1 MDLRTN
7 TTRYLSMI
15 EKEPGAPAAHPG
27 PLKWKTKLNDAA
39 PAAERKS
46 REPGMRRREAPG
58 GLPRA
63 RRAQAV
69 KPGSLSSGRIG
80 YSSGPARTAC
90 GAGPSLKSAP
100 THNDALISW
109 LPEWRRCERL
119 RRPRIAAAVHHRK
132 AMCQAVNA
140 VTVRFSRL
148 HIAFRLHRRL
158 TPCGRAT
165 RTSAGKPGLHRLR
178 LIRPW
183 EASTFG
189 FHRCVTSR
197 VPDGFARLKR
207 EARRAFGYAVK
218 SCDYLWNDLEN
229 TGVIMALVVVG
240 SKLH

>member
-1 MDLRTN
+1 MGSRTN
-7 TTRYLSMI
+7 TTSYPLFDNR
-15 EKEPGAPAAHPG
+15 KEPGAPAAHPG
-27 PLKWKTKLNDAA
+27 PVKWKTKLNDAA

-80 YSSGPARTAC
+80 YSSGPARTAR
-90 GAGPSLKSAP
+90 GVGPSLKSAP

-109 LPEWRRCERL
+109 LPEWRRCELL
-119 RRPRIAAAVHHRK
+119 RHPRVTAAVHHRK

-140 VTVRFSRL
+140 SPGVLAL
-148 HIAFRLHRRL
+148 HIANRLHRRL

-183 EASTFG
+183 EAS
-189 FHRCVTSR
+189 
-197 VPDGFARLKR
+197 RLASTVALQAECLMDLRGSSEKR
-207 EARRAFGYAVK
+207 DAT
-218 SCDYLWNDLEN
+218 LTML
-229 TGVIMALVVVG
+229 
-240 SKLH
+240 